1 MIDPVVLFFLL
12 GVFARVLRSDLRVP
26 EPLYDALSIYLLVA
40 LGLKGGAEL
49 SSALAP
55 SLAGQALL
63 AVAMGCVLPLLAF
76 ALLRH
81 LGRLDRSNAAAIAA
95 HYGSVSVVTF
105 AAGLTYLSS
114 RGIASEPTMPLFV
127 ALLEVPG
134 LLVGVMLAR
143 MGRGRSDG
151 AARVGLGPILRDALV
166 GKSVVLLIG
175 GLLAGALLGPDGLAP
190 VKPFFGDL
198 FKGALCLFMLELGL
212 IAGGQLG
219 ALRQAGPFLAAF
231 ALLVPPVFGAIGA
244 GFGWLMGLSHG
255 GIALMATLA
264 ASASYIAAPAAMRM
278 SVPEA
283 NPALSISIVLGVTF
297 PFNLLAGIPLYERM
311 AARIAGSA

>member
-12 GVFARVLRSDLRVP
+12 GVAARALRSDLRVP

-49 SSALAP
+49 SHALAP

-63 AVAMGCVLPLLAF
+63 AIAMGCVLPLLAF
-76 ALLRH
+76 ALLRF

-134 LLVGVMLAR
+134 LLVGVLLAR
-143 MGRGRSDG
+143 MGTGRSAG
-151 AARVGLGPILRDALV
+151 AAHAGLGPILRDALV

-175 GLLAGALLGPDGLAP
+175 GLLVGAMLGSDGLAP

-212 IAGGQLG
+212 VAGGQLG

>member
-1 MIDPVVLFFLL
+1 MIDPVVLFFVL
-12 GVFARVLRSDLRVP
+12 GVAARVLRSDLRVP
-26 EPLYDALSIYLLVA
+26 EPLYEALSIYLLVA

-49 SSALAP
+49 SHALAP
-55 SLAGQALL
+55 SLVGQALL

-76 ALLRH
+76 ALLRF

-105 AAGLTYLSS
+105 AAGLTYLSA
-114 RGIASEPTMPLFV
+114 RNIASEPTMPLFV

-134 LLVGVMLAR
+134 LLVGVLLAR
-143 MGRGRSDG
+143 MGTGRSAG
-151 AARVGLGPILRDALV
+151 VAPILRDAFT
-166 GKSVVLLIG
+166 GKSVMLLLG
-175 GLLAGALLGPDGLAP
+175 GLLAGALLGAEGLAP

-212 IAGGQLG
+212 VAGGQLG
-219 ALRQAGPFLAAF
+219 ALRQAGPFLAGF
-231 ALLVPPVFGAIGA
+231 ALLVPPVFGVIGA

-283 NPALSISIVLGVTF
+283 SPALSISIVLGVTF
-297 PFNLLAGIPLYERM
+297 PFNLLVGIPLYERM
-311 AARIAGSA
+311 AARIAGFT

>member
-1 MIDPVVLFFLL
+1 MTDPVVLFFLL
-12 GVFARVLRSDLRVP
+12 GVAARLLRSDLRVP

-40 LGLKGGAEL
+40 LGLKGGADL
-49 SSALAP
+49 SGALAP

-76 ALLRH
+76 ALLRF

-105 AAGLTYLSS
+105 AAALTYLST
-114 RGIASEPTMPLFV
+114 RGIDSEPTMPLFV
-127 ALLEVPG
+127 ALLEIPG
-134 LLVGVMLAR
+134 LLVGILLAR
-143 MGRGRSDG
+143 LGTGRGAG
-151 AARVGLGPILRDALV
+151 VGPILRDAFVGRSVILLV
-166 GKSVVLLIG
+166 G
-175 GLLAGALLGPDGLAP
+175 GLAAGALAGPEGIAS

-212 IAGGQLG
+212 VAGGQLG
-219 ALRQAGPFLAAF
+219 ALRGAGPFLAAF
-231 ALLVPPVFGAIGA
+231 ALLVPPLFGAIGA
-244 GFGWLMGLSHG
+244 GVGWLMGLSHG

-283 NPALSISIVLGVTF
+283 NPALSISVVLGVTF
-297 PFNLLAGIPLYERM
+297 PFNILAGIPLYERM
-311 AARIAGSA
+311 AARLAGAA